1 METISSLYLF
11 IVRSQNWYER
21 SFVWLIEESFL
32 TFMRKTIIK
41 SIKYGLFSE
50 EKNLKRA
57 NRGYCLVVNSTSV
70 KSWKKKI
77 YCVGERKRCRPVN
90 FFSNILKKK
99 VIIKH
104 INLSIIEFFCKKIVE
119 GFFVWSTL
127 IWNTRWYRFRT

>member
-1 METISSLYLF
+1 
-11 IVRSQNWYER
+11 
-21 SFVWLIEESFL
+21 
-32 TFMRKTIIK
+32 MRKTIIK

-50 EKNLKRA
+50 EKKSKKGQIEGIVLLLILLQLKA
-57 NRGYCLVVNSTSV
+57 E
-70 KSWKKKI
+70 KKKI

-119 GFFVWSTL
+119 GFFV
-127 IWNTRWYRFRT
+127 